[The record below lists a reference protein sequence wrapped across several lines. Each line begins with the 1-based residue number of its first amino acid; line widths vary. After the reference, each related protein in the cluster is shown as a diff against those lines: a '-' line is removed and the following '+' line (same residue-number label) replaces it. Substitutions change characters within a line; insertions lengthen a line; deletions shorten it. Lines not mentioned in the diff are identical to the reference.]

1 MSMMR
6 LVSTPRKQACGMTL
20 VELSIVLAIFAGLSS
35 VAIPGIVGGIQRR
48 GVDGASRRLAED
60 IRLAQ
65 SSAITRGMQ
74 VRLVAFDQTGTAPNS
89 GLTTDANRAN
99 QYRIEMRAG
108 ATASWPALTD
118 TPATNANVLT
128 PWKSIAGGFRGVNVI
143 AGNTMAFN
151 SQGFLSGTGSP
162 NVTVTMQGPGG
173 SKSVQTNSI
182 GKATIL

>member
-1 MSMMR
+1 MMK
-6 LVSTPRKQACGMTL
+6 LVSVSRRRARGMSI
-20 VELSIVLAIFAGLSS
+20 VELSIVMAILASLSS
-35 VAIPGIVGGIQRR
+35 IAIPGILGGIQRR

-89 GLTTDANRAN
+89 GYTTDPTRAN

-108 ATASWPALTD
+108 ATATWPTLAD
-118 TPATNANVLT
+118 SPASNANVLT
-128 PWKSIAGGFRGVNVI
+128 HWKDLGGSYRGVNVT
-143 AGNTMAFN
+143 AGNTVAFN
-151 SQGFLSGTGSP
+151 SQGFLTGSGTP
-162 NVTVTMQGPGG
+162 LNITVTMAGPGG
-173 SKSVQTNSI
+173 TKSVQTNPI